1 MTEIEKDDTPELEGE
16 LQVPHSRQKVFNN
29 AKQLGEW
36 LTLIQPKEFQVQP
49 LQDGRSLLTWR
60 NAL

>member
-16 LQVPHSRQKVFNN
+16 LQISNGRQKIFNN

-36 LTLIQPKEFQVQP
+36 LTLTQPKEFQVQP

>member
-1 MTEIEKDDTPELEGE
+1 MTEVEKDDTLELEGE
-16 LQVPHSRQKVFNN
+16 IQVSDGRQKIFNN

-49 LQDGRSLLTWR
+49 LPGGRSLLTWG
-60 NAL
+60 NP